1 MKNRIYT
8 IMGLG
13 AAGCGYE
20 YDNAEYKCPFLGGN
34 LFGFKCLKY
43 HKDLNKH
50 ERSGHPLRDNQCSGD
65 ASKEC
70 ESKIAKEKAEETR
83 RVRMQNAL
91 SRFAAWCL
99 LFCLADT
106 SNLR

>member
-1 MKNRIYT
+1 M

-20 YDNAEYKCPFLGGN
+20 YNNAEFKCPFLGGE

-43 HKDLNKH
+43 HKDLDKD
-50 ERSGHPLRDNQCSGD
+50 EKSGHPLRDKQCSDD
-65 ASKEC
+65 ASKEWN
-70 ESKIAKEKAEETR
+70 SKRAKERAEETR

-91 SRFAAWCL
+91 
-99 LFCLADT
+99 
-106 SNLR
+106 